1 MLLILCG
8 ICRGSTAG
16 SDTNIYPRGN
26 VEEMLPTTLASRGI
40 FENRMNQV
48 PVKHLSSRQTLSVT
62 EKVVGYLLPDV
73 EDYKFAGIYQGPSKL
88 SVFLQSFFDSLAVGS
103 FSDDEL
109 ERIIEAELSSYFYRF
124 GVHPGTVGALVVAVS
139 DFVARKHPFS

>member
-8 ICRGSTAG
+8 ICGGS
-16 SDTNIYPRGN
+16 SSSRDRNIYPRGN
-26 VEEMLPTTLASRGI
+26 AEEIVSTVIDSRDI
-40 FENRMNQV
+40 FENGLNV
-48 PVKHLSSRQTLSVT
+48 VGVEHFSSRKVLRAT

-73 EDYKFAGIYQGPSKL
+73 EDYKFAGIYQGPSEL
-88 SVFLQSFFDSLAVGS
+88 SVFLQSFFESLAVRS

-139 DFVARKHPFS
+139 DFVARKHPLS